1 MDGTAQE
8 AGVPTR
14 GTPTTTCGGSPEGH
28 SLFYYV
34 RGESRGA
41 PLLLLRAGGVQR
53 GTPTT
58 STCGGSPEGH
68 PYYFYVRGE
77 SRGGTPTTSTCGG
90 SPERHPYLL
99 LRAGGVQR
107 GTPTYYYVRGE
118 SRGAPLLLLR
128 AGGVQRG
135 HPYYFYVRGESR
147 GGTPTT
153 STCGGSPEG
162 HPYLLLRAGG
172 VQRGTASLAG
182 VWGCP
187 PEIFYFF
194 PLPSRKGARG
204 MVRATIETT
213 ETTRSEAEVPH
224 ATPPQIATS
233 QPPRNDGGGHGGDL
247 TSVMACPTLASTKA
261 VKGFI
266 RLQDLAEKRLQMCS
280 EPCQI
285 RRTPDGLCSSN
296 QRSAPALA
304 F

>member
-8 AGVPTR
+8 AGGTHEGHPYYYYARGESRGAQPLCGVWGCPPVQR
-14 GTPTTTCGGSPEGH
+14 GTASLAGVWGCPPEIFISATTLPGGVPQRKCGGGQGGSGGVPHGPSTASLAGVWGCPPEIH
-28 SLFYYV
+28 FCYYV

-41 PLLLLRAGGVQR
+41 QPLWQGSGGVPQRSFLLL
-53 GTPTT
+53 P
-58 STCGGSPEGH
+58 
-68 PYYFYVRGE
+68 
-77 SRGGTPTTSTCGG
+77 
-90 SPERHPYLL
+90 
-99 LRAGGVQR
+99 
-107 GTPTYYYVRGE
+107 
-118 SRGAPLLLLR
+118 
-128 AGGVQRG
+128 
-135 HPYYFYVRGESR
+135 
-147 GGTPTT
+147 
-153 STCGGSPEG
+153 
-162 HPYLLLRAGG
+162 GG

-187 PEIFYFF
+187 PEIFYFC

-204 MVRATIETT
+204 MVRATI

-233 QPPRNDGGGHGGDL
+233 QPPRNDGGWWHGGDL

-280 EPCQI
+280 EPWQI

>member
-1 MDGTAQE
+1 MALLKRR
-8 AGVPTR
+8 GVPTR
-14 GTPTTTCGGSPEGH
+14 GTPLREG
-28 SLFYYV
+28 LF
-34 RGESRGA
+34 
-41 PLLLLRAGGVQR
+41 LLLHAGGVQR
-53 GTPTT
+53 GTLF
-58 STCGGSPEGH
+58 G
-68 PYYFYVRGE
+68 RG
-77 SRGGTPTTSTCGG
+77 
-90 SPERHPYLL
+90 LL
-99 LRAGGVQR
+99 
-107 GTPTYYYVRGE
+107 
-118 SRGAPLLLLR
+118 
-128 AGGVQRG
+128 
-135 HPYYFYVRGESR
+135 F
-147 GGTPTT
+147 
-153 STCGGSPEG
+153 
-162 HPYLLLRAGG
+162 LLLRAGG

-187 PEIFYFF
+187 PEIFYFCYYVRGESRGVAGVWGCPPEHSLF
-194 PLPSRKGARG
+194 SMFCPLPSRKGARG
-204 MVRATIETT
+204 MVRATI

-233 QPPRNDGGGHGGDL
+233 QPPRNDRGGWHGGDL

>member
-1 MDGTAQE
+1 MALLKRR
-8 AGVPTR
+8 GVPTR

-28 SLFYYV
+28 PYYFYV
-34 RGESRGA
+34 RGVQRGHPSTSTCGGSPEA

-58 STCGGSPEGH
+58 LLRAGGVQRGTPTTSTC
-68 PYYFYVRGE
+68 
-77 SRGGTPTTSTCGG
+77 TPTTSTCGG
-90 SPERHPYLL
+90 SPEGHPYLL

-107 GTPTYYYVRGE
+107 GTPTYFYVRGE
-118 SRGAPLLLLR
+118 SRGAQPLLLR

-135 HPYYFYVRGESR
+135 HPS
-147 GGTPTT
+147 T
-153 STCGGSPEG
+153 STCGGSPEA
-162 HPYLLLRAGG
+162 PLLLLRAGG

-233 QPPRNDGGGHGGDL
+233 QPPRNDGVGWHGGDL